1 MSELNSRK
9 KYHEECLKELEREVK
24 NEEEKAEWEE
34 AAVKLHT
41 YYEAMIKAGFTE
53 EQAWWFVTATVRQAW
68 GIS

>member
-1 MSELNSRK
+1 MSEAEEMK
-9 KYHEECLKELEREVK
+9 KYHEDRLKELEREVK
-24 NEEEKAEWEE
+24 NEEEKAEWVE
-34 AAVKLHT
+34 AAMKLHG

>member
-1 MSELNSRK
+1 MSEAEDLK
-9 KYHEECLKELEREVK
+9 KYHEDRLKEIKREIK

-34 AAVKLHT
+34 AAMKLHG

>member
-1 MSELNSRK
+1 MSEAEDLK
-9 KYHEECLKELEREVK
+9 KYHEDRLKEIKREIK

-34 AAVKLHT
+34 AAMKLHT

>member
-34 AAVKLHT
+34 AAMKLHGH
-41 YYEAMIKAGFTE
+41 YEAMIKAGFTE
-53 EQAWWFVTATVRQAW
+53 EQAWWFVTAAVRQAW

>member
-1 MSELNSRK
+1 MSEAKDMK
-9 KYHEECLKELEREVK
+9 KYHEDRLKELEREVK

-34 AAVKLHT
+34 AATKLHT

>member
-1 MSELNSRK
+1 M
-9 KYHEECLKELEREVK
+9 
-24 NEEEKAEWEE
+24 
-34 AAVKLHT
+34 KLHT